1 MRITD
6 ERLLANAPWRDK
18 YQQAWFRGAFFHVDT
33 DRRSGGRRVALHQY
47 PKRSIPYAEDLGR
60 QANGFSV
67 AGYLIG
73 PDYLVAKDTL
83 IQALEQDGP
92 GLLRLPLPYAMS
104 DVTVMVR
111 GYAVTESRERGGMC
125 TVEMEFVEY
134 GTPLYRPTISTT
146 AQIQASATAL
156 ENTVLGPPT
165 VDTATQAAPY
175 INIFQN
181 ATGPVAF
188 P

>member
-6 ERLLANAPWRDK
+6 FHTPWRDK
-18 YQQAWFRGAFFHVDT
+18 YKQAWFRGAFFHVDT

-92 GLLRLPLPYAMS
+92 GLLRLPLPYAMA
-104 DVTVMVR
+104 DMTVMVR

-125 TVEMEFVEY
+125 TAEMEFVEY

-146 AQIQASATAL
+146 AQIMASAVSL
-156 ENTVLGPPT
+156 ENVVLGPPT
-165 VDTATQAAPY
+165 AITAEQAAAY
-175 INIFQN
+175 LRIYQN
-181 ATGPVAF
+181 AMQPS
-188 P
+188 PPLLQN